1 MNIRVL
7 GNNLEA
13 WTLAAVLA
21 STGCRVVIA
30 AKQLPDEHSELA
42 ELDLLRLLQKQLAQG
57 RLQLIDLADTV
68 FNPADSCELLID
80 ARTNLSAEQRFQALQ
95 MFSDAVQAE
104 SAIYALVQPVAV
116 GTTDQLQCMLLDAC
130 KGRET
135 KAQIDCLY
143 WPSFIEAGRAL
154 ESFTRSGR
162 LLIGASRLCQNP
174 KTEGDIPEGVAA
186 IRELMAPFNRS
197 KDAAMV
203 MSAREAELTKIG
215 INGMLATRISFMNE
229 LADIAS
235 RQGVDIEAVRQGI
248 GADPRIGHQYLYPGC
263 GFGGEAFTD
272 TLGFLGE
279 ELEATESA
287 QGLASGLLSSVW
299 QINEQQKDLLFQKF
313 WRYFNAE
320 IKGRTVALWGCAFKP
335 NTASI
340 AGSPALV
347 LIQALL
353 SHGVQVQVYDPMA
366 MESLKLWLNSAQ
378 IRLNSEQK
386 PDDGQVVFCDS
397 PEQAAEQA
405 DAIMLVTEWKLFW
418 NLNLTEIATRM
429 KTPLLLDGRNIY
441 PPKRAQQAGF
451 VYSAI
456 GRGQT
461 I

>member
-1 MNIRVL
+1 MNLLIL
-7 GNNLEA
+7 GNNLLA
-13 WTLAAVLA
+13 WTMAAALS
-21 STGCRVVIA
+21 STGCRVAISV
-30 AKQLPDEHSELA
+30 KQLPSEHSDLA
-42 ELDLLRLLQKQLAQG
+42 AEAGLLNLLQKQHHEG
-57 RLQLIDLADTV
+57 RLLPIDHADTV
-68 FNPADSCELLID
+68 VNPASSCELLID
-80 ARTNLSAEQRFQALQ
+80 ARTNLTIEQRFQTLKV
-95 MFSDAVQAE
+95 FAVTAQAE
-104 SAIYALVQPVAV
+104 SAIYALAQPVAV
-116 GTTDQLQCMLLDAC
+116 GTTDQLQEQLNALNSAC
-130 KGRET
+130 SV
-135 KAQIDCLY
+135 QCLY

-162 LLIGASRLCQNP
+162 LMIGVPDLSKQYRSEAVSQ
-174 KTEGDIPEGVAA
+174 
-186 IRELMAPFNRS
+186 IRELMVPFNRS
-197 KDAAMV
+197 KDATMV

-235 RQGVDIEAVRQGI
+235 RQGVDIEAVRQGV
-248 GADPRIGHQYLYPGC
+248 GADSRIGHQYLYPGC

-279 ELEATESA
+279 ELEASDSA
-287 QGLASGLLSSVW
+287 QRQTSGLLNSVR

-347 LIQALL
+347 LIQALI
-353 SHGVQVQVYDPMA
+353 SHGVLVQVYDPMA
-366 MESLKLWLNSAQ
+366 IETLKQW
-378 IRLNSEQK
+378 LNSEQK
-386 PDDGQVVFCDS
+386 PNSDQIVFSDS
-397 PEQAAEQA
+397 PEEAAEQA

-418 NLNLTEIATRM
+418 NLNLTEIAASM

-451 VYSAI
+451 IYSAI

>member
-1 MNIRVL
+1 MNLLIL
-7 GNNLEA
+7 GNNLAA
-13 WTLAAVLA
+13 WTLAAAFA
-21 STGCRVVIA
+21 STGCCVAIM
-30 AKQLPDEHSELA
+30 AKQLPSEHSDLA
-42 ELDLLRLLQKQLAQG
+42 EVDLLHLLQKQHHEG
-57 RLQLIDLADTV
+57 RLLLIDHADTV
-68 FNPADSCELLID
+68 FNSASSCELLID
-80 ARTNLSAEQRFQALQ
+80 ARTNLTTEQRFQTLKE
-95 MFSDAVQAE
+95 FAVTAQAE

-116 GTTDQLQCMLLDAC
+116 GTTDQLQEQLNALNSAC
-130 KGRET
+130 SV
-135 KAQIDCLY
+135 QCLY

-162 LLIGASRLCQNP
+162 LMIGVPNLSKQYRSEAVSQ
-174 KTEGDIPEGVAA
+174 
-186 IRELMAPFNRS
+186 IRELMVPFNRS
-197 KDAAMV
+197 KDATMV

-235 RQGVDIEAVRQGI
+235 RQGVDIEVVRQGI

-279 ELEATESA
+279 ELKASDSA
-287 QGLASGLLSSVW
+287 QGQTSGLLNSVRK
-299 QINEQQKDLLFQKF
+299 INEQQKDLLFQKF

-366 MESLKLWLNSAQ
+366 IETLKQW
-378 IRLNSEQK
+378 LNSEQK
-386 PDDGQVVFCDS
+386 PNSDRIVFSDS
-397 PEQAAEQA
+397 PEEAAEQA
-405 DAIMLVTEWKLFW
+405 DTIMLVTEWKLFW
-418 NLNLTEIATRM
+418 NLNLTEIAASM

-441 PPKRAQQAGF
+441 QPKRAQQAGF
-451 VYSAI
+451 IYSAI
-456 GRGQT
+456 GRGEPL
-461 I
+461 